1 MAVALRLRGPLEEAA
16 LRAALEDVLVRHGA
30 TGASE
35 TAATGPAWTSAAVAE
50 ADLPAALRA
59 ETVRRE
65 PADGSE
71 PPHRASLFRTDA
83 DEHVLLAVVRRDAAH
98 GWSPDR
104 LVADLGTAYRARLD
118 GHAPEWPGR
127 QAQDGPSSRDED
139 IRLSRH
145 IDFWRQ
151 ELAGLPGQ
159 LELPTDLKRPAV
171 LSHAGDVVEHP
182 LPVEVREGLPA
193 LAEDTGTTPFMV
205 VQAALAALLTR
216 LGAGTDVPIGAAA
229 RPATTT
235 GPTDASGSG
244 HAHARTHGFGF
255 GSGDDLVVLRTDT
268 TGNPTFRRL
277 LDRVR
282 QTDLAAFAHQDAPF
296 GQVVEA
302 VGGPAR
308 TRSEHPLFQVFLDV
322 PAGPVLDFGIAGG
335 IAGDIDIDFGAVTVE
350 AEPVD
355 AVATRPDLAFHVRE
369 QREAPGTAAGLSL
382 RLDYATDLFDRA
394 GAEALTARLARVLG
408 AAVSD
413 PDQRIADLDVLDP
426 EERERILYTWNE
438 TSRPARLPGSLQ
450 EAFAAQAR
458 RTPEAVAV
466 SAGSRALTYAQL
478 DARANRLAHRLIGHG
493 VGPGTCVAILQQRSV
508 DLVVS
513 ILAIVKAGGTYVP
526 LHTGYSPAW
535 MELAVRETGSTV
547 ILTDRAM
554 GRPAFDHP
562 AVVVVV
568 DDHDEPFGTE
578 TETDPAV
585 PGLPEQL
592 AYVMYTSGST
602 GVPKGVAI
610 THGDVLDL
618 AADECWHPDA
628 GPCSAERVLLHSPY
642 AFDPSTF
649 EVWAPLLNG
658 HQIVVAPAGDLDTRE
673 LEKVLVEGRVTGA
686 LITAGLFRLMAE
698 EAPHAFAGLRE
709 VWTGGD
715 VVSPTAVQRV
725 LDACPDTTVTAIYG
739 PTEITLCCTKYRMKH
754 PHRVE
759 ETVVMGAPMDNTR
772 AYVLDE
778 HLNPVPPGVPGEL
791 YIAGSGLARGYVDR
805 APLTA
810 ERFVADPFGPAGE
823 RMYRT
828 GDLVRWT
835 PEGNLLFIGRADG
848 QVKIRGF
855 RVEPG
860 EVEAALVRHPHLAQA
875 TVGVRPDPLGDKRL
889 VAWVVPADGEDVR
902 VDALR
907 EHVAGLLPAYMV
919 PTFVVVPALPL
930 TPNAKVDRNALPDP
944 DFTPRT
950 DSRPARTAHEE
961 VLCRLAADI
970 LCLPQVGPDDDF
982 FALGGHS
989 LLATR
994 LVNRIRT
1001 ALDRDLGIET
1011 LFAAPTMAALA
1022 EHIGSPATEAR
1033 TALSPRDGRGD
1044 EPLSAAQHR
1053 LWFLDRLDG
1062 ASPAYNIPLAVRL
1075 SGPLDV
1081 PALRAA
1087 LDDVVER
1094 HESLRTVVRETG
1106 GEPVQ
1111 RILRADA
1118 VPCVLGD
1125 VLDID
1130 PADAGAAAER
1140 AARAPFDLVTD
1151 LPIRATLFRT
1161 APQEHLLV
1169 IALHHLAGDGWSLI
1183 PLCEDLGT
1191 AYAAR
1196 ITGARPG
1203 WEQLRVQYA
1212 DYTAW
1217 QRRLLG
1223 DESDPDSVAGRQLAF
1238 WRTALDGIPQ
1248 QLNLPGE
1255 PAPATAGP
1263 ATDEARL
1270 HEHRFDGPLHA
1281 RLVTLAQEN
1290 RATLF
1295 MVVQAAL
1302 AAVLTKLGAGT
1313 DIPLGA
1319 PVSGRAD
1326 ESLDPLV
1333 GFFVNT
1339 LVLRTDTSG
1348 DPTFR
1353 ELLGRVR
1360 TADLAAYAHQDVPF
1374 DRVVHQLDPD
1384 RADGRTPLF
1393 QVALAF
1399 DNITGLGLSLPGLHA
1414 EGHVVATGRPKCD
1427 LWLGIGETH
1436 DEQGTAAGMS
1446 LVAEYAA
1453 ARLDAGTVTGLVE
1466 RLERLLRAAV
1476 DTPDRPLSRIEV
1488 LAADER
1494 AALLATGDGT
1504 RTGLP
1509 SGTVVDLFEA
1519 RAAERP
1525 QATAVVAEDAEL
1537 SYAELNRRANRLA
1550 HLLIARG
1557 LGPEDV
1563 VAMCLTRS
1571 AEQIVTLLAI
1581 WKAGAAYLPLDPAY
1595 PAARTAYMLGD
1606 TRPAL
1611 LVVDEATAQLGEGGE
1626 VPVLRLGSADT
1637 AAHPATDPTP
1647 AERRAPL
1654 HADHAAYVIYTSGST
1669 GRPKGVVVSHRGIP
1683 NTAAAA
1689 VHHLGITPDS
1699 RVLQF
1704 ASLNFDASV
1713 WDIAATLTAGA
1724 ALVLG
1729 PRDRAELG
1737 LPFAEFLTRNRVTH
1751 ATLSPSLLS
1760 SLPADAESG
1769 GAGEMTVAVAGE
1781 ACPADIAARWA
1792 PGRRMLN
1799 AYGPTETTVCAT
1811 VSDPLTGTGTPPIGR
1826 PIQNA
1831 RVYVLDAHL
1840 APVPVGV
1847 VGEVYVAGA
1856 GVARGYLG
1864 RPGLTAE
1871 RFVADPFGEPGTR
1884 MYRTG
1889 DLARWSGSGDLLFAG
1904 RVDHQ
1909 VKIRGYRI
1917 ELGEIADRLNQ
1928 HPAVSD
1934 SFVKLREDGSGE
1946 PRLVAYVLVPE
1957 SGTGPGTGTVDP
1969 DELRALAAAALPEY
1983 MVPTAY
1989 VSLRAWPLSPNGKL
2003 DERAL
2008 PAPAPDRPAVGHAP
2022 RTPREEV
2029 LCRLFGE
2036 FLDRDDVGVDESF
2049 FALGGH
2055 SLMAT
2060 RLVGRIRSELKVELS
2075 MRTLFAHPTVAGL
2088 AEQLE
2093 GAKAA
2098 APRPRS
2104 RRAAGGRP

>member
-1 MAVALRLRGPLEEAA
+1 MAVALRLRGPVEEAA
-16 LRAALEDVLVRHGA
+16 LRAAFEDVLVRHGA
-30 TGASE
+30 RGASE
-35 TAATGPAWTSAAVAE
+35 TSETAPAWTSATVTE
-50 ADLPAALRA
+50 ADLPAALRDDA
-59 ETVRRE
+59 IRRA

-71 PPHRASLFRTDA
+71 PPQRASLFRTDA
-83 DEHVLLAVVRRDAAH
+83 DEHVLLAVLRRATADR
-98 GWSPDR
+98 WSPDR
-104 LVADLGTAYRARLD
+104 LFGDLGAAYRARLD
-118 GHAPEWPGR
+118 GRTPEWPSPLAEDEA
-127 QAQDGPSSRDED
+127 QAQDEAQD
-139 IRLSRH
+139 IRLSRQLG
-145 IDFWRQ
+145 FWRQ
-151 ELAGLPGQ
+151 TLAGLPGQ
-159 LELPTDLKRPAV
+159 LELPTDRKRPAV
-171 LSHAGDVVEHP
+171 LSHAGDTVEHP
-182 LPVEVREGLPA
+182 LPREVHEGL
-193 LAEDTGTTPFMV
+193 LAVAQDTGTSPFMV
-205 VQAALAALLTR
+205 VQAALATLLTR
-216 LGAGTDVPIGAAA
+216 LGAGTDVPIGTTA
-229 RPATTT
+229 RPTTT
-235 GPTDASGSG
+235 APPADAPGSDP
-244 HAHARTHGFGF
+244 ARGSDLTHGFGF
-255 GSGDDLVVLRTDT
+255 GDNPVVLRTDT

-282 QTDLAAFAHQDAPF
+282 QADLAAFAHQDAPF
-296 GQVVEA
+296 EQVVEA

-308 TRSEHPLFQVFLDV
+308 TRSEHPLFQVLLDV
-322 PAGPVLDFGIAGG
+322 PTGPAL
-335 IAGDIDIDFGAVTVE
+335 DIDFGAVTVE
-350 AEPVD
+350 PEPVD
-355 AVATRPDLAFHVRE
+355 TATTRPDLAFHVRE
-369 QREAPGTAAGLSL
+369 QRDAPGTGAGLSL
-382 RLDYATDLFDRA
+382 RLDYATDLFDRV
-394 GAEALTARLARVLG
+394 GAEVLTARLARVLG
-408 AAVSD
+408 DAVSD
-413 PDQRIADLDVLDP
+413 PDQRIADLDVLAP

-438 TSRPARLPGSLQ
+438 TSRPSRLPGSLQ
-450 EAFAAQAR
+450 EAFAAQVR

-466 SAGSRALTYAQL
+466 SAGPEALTYAQL
-478 DARANRLAHRLIGHG
+478 DARANRLAHHLIGQG
-493 VGPGTCVAILQQRSV
+493 VGPETCVAILQQRSV

-526 LHTGYSPAW
+526 LHTGYSSAW
-535 MELAVRETGSTV
+535 MELAVQETGATV

-554 GRPAFDHP
+554 GRPAFTHP

-568 DDHDEPFGTE
+568 DDHDEPFVME
-578 TETDPAV
+578 AETDPAV
-585 PGLPEQL
+585 SGRPEQL

-610 THGDVLDL
+610 THRDVLDL
-618 AADECWHPDA
+618 ADDECWHPDA

-739 PTEITLCCTKYRMKH
+739 PTEITLCCTKYRMRH

-772 AYVLDE
+772 AYVLDA

-791 YIAGSGLARGYVDR
+791 YIAGSGLARGYVNR
-805 APLTA
+805 APLTT
-810 ERFVADPFGPAGE
+810 ERFVADPFGPPGE

-855 RVEPG
+855 RVETG
-860 EVEAALVRHPHLAQA
+860 EVEAALARHPHLAQA

-889 VAWVVPADGEDVR
+889 VAWVVPADGVDVR

-907 EHVAGLLPAYMV
+907 RHVAGLLPAYMV

-970 LCLPQVGPDDDF
+970 LGLPQVGPDDDF

-1001 ALDRDLGIET
+1001 ALDCNLGIET
-1011 LFAAPTMAALA
+1011 LFVHPTMAALA
-1022 EHIGSPATEAR
+1022 EHIASPATETR
-1033 TALSPRDGRGD
+1033 TALSPRDERGD

-1081 PALRAA
+1081 PALRSA

-1094 HESLRTVVRETG
+1094 HESLRTVVRESG

-1130 PADAGAAAER
+1130 PADADAAAER

-1151 LPIRATLFRT
+1151 LPIRTTLFRL

-1169 IALHHLAGDGWSLI
+1169 VTLHHLAGDGWSLI
-1183 PLCEDLGT
+1183 PLCDDLGT

-1203 WEQLRVQYA
+1203 WEPLRVQYA

-1223 DESDPDSVAGRQLAF
+1223 DESDPDSVASRQLAF

-1255 PAPATAGP
+1255 PGP
-1263 ATDEARL
+1263 GTTGSATDQARI
-1270 HEHRFDGPLHA
+1270 HEHRFEAPLHA

-1353 ELLGRVR
+1353 ELLDRVR

-1399 DNITGLGLSLPGLHA
+1399 DNITDLGLSLPGLRA
-1414 EGHVVATGRPKCD
+1414 RGHVVATGRPKCD

-1436 DEQGTAAGMS
+1436 DEQGTATGMR
-1446 LVAEYAA
+1446 LVAEYAT
-1453 ARLDAGTVTGLVE
+1453 ARLAAGTVTGLVE
-1466 RLERLLRAAV
+1466 RLERLLGAAAE
-1476 DTPDRPLSRIEV
+1476 TPDRPLSRIDV

-1494 AALLATGDGT
+1494 DALLAVGHGT
-1504 RTGLP
+1504 RTELP
-1509 SGTVVDLFEA
+1509 AGTVVDLFEA

-1525 QATAVVAEDAEL
+1525 QATAVVAEDTEL
-1537 SYAELNRRANRLA
+1537 SYAELNQRANRLA

-1563 VAMCLTRS
+1563 VAMCLNRS

-1595 PAARTAYMLGD
+1595 PAARTAYMLRD
-1606 TRPAL
+1606 ARPGL
-1611 LVVDEATAQLGEGGE
+1611 LVVDGSTAALGEDGE
-1626 VPVLRLGSADT
+1626 VPVLRLDSADT
-1637 AAHPATDPTP
+1637 TGYPATDPTQ
-1647 AERRAPL
+1647 AERRGPL
-1654 HADHAAYVIYTSGST
+1654 CADHAAYVIYTSGST

-1689 VHHLGITPDS
+1689 VHHLGITSDS

-1737 LPFAEFLTRNRVTH
+1737 LPFAGFLTRNRVTH

-1760 SLPADAESG
+1760 SLPADAGLG
-1769 GAGEMTVAVAGE
+1769 GELTVAVAGE

-1826 PIQNA
+1826 PIHNA

-1840 APVPVGV
+1840 VPVPAGV

-1889 DLARWSGSGDLLFAG
+1889 DLARWSEGGDLRFAG

-1934 SFVKLREDGSGE
+1934 SVVKLREDDSGE
-1946 PRLVAYVLVPE
+1946 LRLVAYVLVP
-1957 SGTGPGTGTVDP
+1957 GTGTEPVTGTVDP

-1989 VSLRAWPLSPNGKL
+1989 VHLRAWPLSPNGKL

-2008 PAPAPDRPAVGHAP
+2008 PAPAPDRPAVGQAP
-2022 RTPREEV
+2022 RTAREEA

-2036 FLDRDDVGVDESF
+2036 FLGRSDVGVDESF

-2060 RLVGRIRSELKVELS
+2060 RLVGRIRSELQVELS

-2104 RRAAGGRP
+2104 RRAAGGRL